1 MEMYDYVIAG
11 SGLFAGT
18 FAYLAGQKGKK
29 CLVVEKRDTMGGTLY
44 CQDIE
49 GIHVHKYG
57 AHIFHTSN
65 KKVWEFVNSLTEF
78 NRYTNSPIANYKGE
92 IYNLPFNMNTF
103 NKLWGVQTPKEAER
117 IIESQRAA
125 MKGEPANLEEQA
137 VRLVGTDIYQK
148 LIKGYTEK
156 QWGRDCRELPTFI
169 IKRIPVRYTYDNNYF
184 NDAYQGI
191 PKGGYNPL
199 IDRLFAGCDVEL
211 ETDFNQYR
219 DKYEKLGKK
228 VLYTGTLD
236 SYYGYQ
242 YGKLEYRSLRFESET
257 LDIENYQGVAVMN
270 FTDRETPYT
279 RIIEHKHFEY
289 GTQEKTV
296 ITKEYPQSWEE
307 GREPYYPV
315 NDHTNQTLFE
325 KYRILAAQEHNVL
338 FGGRLAE
345 YKYYDMDKVIE
356 AAFDLADRELA

>member
-1 MEMYDYVIAG
+1 
-11 SGLFAGT
+11 
-18 FAYLAGQKGKK
+18 
-29 CLVVEKRDTMGGTLY
+29 
-44 CQDIE
+44 
-49 GIHVHKYG
+49 
-57 AHIFHTSN
+57 
-65 KKVWEFVNSLTEF
+65 
-78 NRYTNSPIANYKGE
+78 
-92 IYNLPFNMNTF
+92 
-103 NKLWGVQTPKEAER
+103 
-117 IIESQRAA
+117 

-296 ITKEYPQSWEE
+296 ITKEYLSPGRREE
-307 GREPYYPV
+307 S
-315 NDHTNQTLFE
+315 
-325 KYRILAAQEHNVL
+325 RII
-338 FGGRLAE
+338 RLTITQIRHCLKNTGYLLRRSTTSCSEGALRNISI
-345 YKYYDMDKVIE
+345 MIWT
-356 AAFDLADRELA
+356 R